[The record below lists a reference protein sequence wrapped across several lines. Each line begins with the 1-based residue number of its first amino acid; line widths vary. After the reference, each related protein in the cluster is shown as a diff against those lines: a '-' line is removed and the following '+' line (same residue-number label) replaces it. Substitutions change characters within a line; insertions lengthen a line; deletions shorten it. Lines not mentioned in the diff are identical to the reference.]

1 MDTRLK
7 KLYRTNEYGYTHQDP
22 NASVS
27 EEVIEEFAEKYG
39 LNTDVHRTCINCQLR
54 QVEKYGE
61 FKVSCNYIKR
71 GLPRGSAA
79 KAKEIAMQS
88 DIPLDRAR
96 KILLSTIDP
105 VAWAELMFGF
115 NDDDPNWHIRDYQKE
130 QLRCSSKRTVVREG
144 RRSGKTF
151 IIALKLIYYIY
162 NLRLKRGKDSG
173 GNELFAGPEIMV
185 VTPYQAQLTNI
196 FNEMEKL
203 LKRNEELCSF
213 VSTASANGLYVKS
226 PFFRMEFKLSD
237 NAKAKISGFVSGLGV
252 KTDGSG
258 GGTIRGQSADIIYLD
273 EMDMIPEEILE
284 KVVTPILLTR
294 SDTIMIATSTPIG
307 KKGKFHEWCLERAD
321 YKEDYYPSTVLPHWE
336 EIKEELEAESTSEG
350 FVAEYMAQFI
360 EGGSGVFKMD
370 WVHAARADYEYNAT
384 LDNSYLRGNAGIP
397 DPANMIKCIGID
409 WNKNAGTEFFVIGFS
424 ASVGRWV
431 ALEAHNVGA
440 SEYSA
445 KRWVEEVIRLNF
457 KWKPDYIYADE
468 GYGHTI
474 IEDLRLLSHRK
485 RAKRNKTAMDEETA
499 KIVDRLVSFNFS
511 RNIEL
516 KDPLTGQTI
525 VKSGKHYLVENAVR
539 ILEDNRFLFP
549 HSDEV
554 LANQFL
560 NYIVVRRHPT
570 TNKPVYGME
579 KNSIGDHRLDAMML
593 ALAGLSLEESI
604 YSKNKIPY
612 STPGLVERTV
622 DEDNWYRSPD
632 EDVDHNIRAL
642 KKAGFPGALEVMRI
656 MRGNGT
662 IESDREVKEK
672 YRAKQ
677 KTGEK
682 RSRGDIFRK
691 KTSEPS
697 ILESI
702 QNQSNQFS
710 SPQRSGPRRSRRGS
724 RSWRKK

>member
-1 MDTRLK
+1 MDKRLK

-22 NASVS
+22 SASIS
-27 EEVIEEFAEKYG
+27 EELVEEFAEKYN
-39 LNTDVHRTCINCQLR
+39 LNTDAHRTCINCQLR
-54 QVEKYGE
+54 QVDKYGE
-61 FKVSCNYIKR
+61 FKVNCGFIKR

-115 NDDDPNWHIRDYQKE
+115 SDDDPNWHIRDYQKE

-162 NLRLKRGKDSG
+162 NLRLRRGKDSAG
-173 GNELFAGPEIMV
+173 KELFAGPEIMV

-203 LKRNEELCSF
+203 LKRNEELCSY
-213 VSTASANGLYVKS
+213 VSTSSANGLYVKS

-237 NAKAKISGFVSGLGV
+237 NTKAKISGFVSGMGV

-321 YKEDYYPSTVLPHWE
+321 YKEDYYPSTVLPHWS

-370 WVHAARADYEYNAT
+370 WVHNARADYEYAAT
-384 LDNSYLRGNAGIP
+384 MDYSYLRTNLGIP

-424 ASVGRWV
+424 ASVGKWV

-474 IEDLRLLSHRK
+474 IEDLKLLSHRK
-485 RAKRNKTAMDEETA
+485 RGKSHKSAMDEETS

-511 RNIEL
+511 KNINL

-539 ILEDNRFLFP
+539 VLEDNRFHFP
-549 HSDEV
+549 HRDEV
-554 LANQFL
+554 LAKQFL
-560 NYIVVRRHPT
+560 NYIVLRRHAT

-579 KNSIGDHRLDAMML
+579 KKSIGDHRLDAMML

-604 YSKNKIPY
+604 YSKNNLPY
-612 STPGLVERTV
+612 SKPGLVERRKKS
-622 DEDNWYRSPD
+622 DWYSSPD
-632 EDVDHNIRAL
+632 DDVDQNARAL
-642 KKAGFPGALEVMRI
+642 KKAGFPGALEIMRI
-656 MRGNGT
+656 MRGEGS
-662 IESDREVKEK
+662 IDSDRSVKQK
-672 YRAKQ
+672 YRTQ
-677 KTGEK
+677 EKTREK
-682 RSRGDIFRK
+682 RSRGDIFHKK
-691 KTSEPS
+691 KTEPS
-697 ILESI
+697 VLESI

-710 SPQRSGPRRSRRGS
+710 SPQRSGPRRSKRGS
-724 RSWRKK
+724 RSWKKK